1 MSASKKLSFF
11 ILKLVLAY
19 AVLFTGLQGFAQVA
33 PATPGGQGVP
43 SGVPTGNA
51 PQGNQGNQGGTQ
63 GGTQGGRQG
72 TQANPGS
79 RQGGN
84 QGAAAPSTGESSGKN
99 GKQTTNAPQNQGL
112 ETQGQES
119 KQGKLTPTGVDSS
132 TTSTDPEEAARQA
145 LLNKIFGHKQ
155 FSQSSFNPLQNQPI
169 ATPMSY
175 RVGPGDGLNIHIY
188 GNIQQD
194 FPGIVV
200 NRDGYISLP
209 RIGSIYVLGKT
220 IDEITKILIG
230 KWAPYAPSLLGQGG
244 GEPKATLKISLAEVR
259 SVQVYV
265 TGEVMHPA
273 TYELTSLHTAFNA
286 LYLSGGPN
294 EIGTFRNIKVV
305 RDNKEIATIDTYE
318 YFLTGKLEND
328 VLVQDNDRLVVG
340 YYDTRVEIQGNVKKP
355 GLYEMKAGE
364 KLSDLFRFAG
374 GFTDDA
380 YKAQYRVFRF
390 TSRERKILDVTEDQ
404 AAGFEL
410 KTGDIVNVDPLLE
423 RFENMVTIEGA
434 VMRPGE
440 YSLEGNPTLKKLIET
455 VQGLR
460 EDAFPG
466 RIQISRTRPD
476 QSIENLSI
484 NLSDVLNNRIPDLQL
499 SRLDVVYIPSVYDM
513 TEQATVSI
521 TGEVNNRGFGNN
533 GGKFPYVANMTL
545 EDLIIKADGL
555 KESADLRNI
564 QISRRKR
571 DVDAKFAD
579 AQIAEVFTISIDRNL
594 GIGGKES
601 GIILWPYDE
610 VIVGRSPAY
619 KEQQYVRIE
628 GDGIL
633 REGSYP
639 IINRNDKI
647 SDIVERAGGLTELA
661 FLPGATLVRTTILP
675 EASMADIAEAEENI
689 TKNIVSGASVNTV
702 SGTSKQENIGINMTR
717 ILKNKGSKEDLIV
730 QAGDVIRIPKRLET
744 VQVSGQVL
752 YPTTVKYN
760 DGMSFL
766 DFVSQSGGFTKTS
779 QRRSSWIKYAN
790 GSVDRTRRFLVFN
803 VYPKVQPGS
812 EIVVPVKAGNEIT
825 PLQLLNIGIQVSST
839 LMTLILSVLA
849 FRNL

>member
-1 MSASKKLSFF
+1 MLASKKLSFF
-11 ILKLVLAY
+11 ILKLGIAC
-19 AVLFTGLQGFAQVA
+19 AVLFTTLQGFGQAV
-33 PATPGGQGVP
+33 PGGGQGAP
-43 SGVPTGNA
+43 SGVPGGATSGTGLPSSADVQNA
-51 PQGNQGNQGGTQ
+51 VKQNAASGQQNANQ
-63 GGTQGGRQG
+63 
-72 TQANPGS
+72 
-79 RQGGN
+79 
-84 QGAAAPSTGESSGKN
+84 
-99 GKQTTNAPQNQGL
+99 QTK
-112 ETQGQES
+112 ES
-119 KQGKLTPTGVDSS
+119 KQVKLTPTQLDTSSTAAVDSVD
-132 TTSTDPEEAARQA
+132 TVRLA
-145 LLNKIFGHKQ
+145 LLNKIFGHRQ
-155 FSQSSFNPLQNQPI
+155 FSQSAFNPLQSQPI

-175 RVGPGDGLNIHIY
+175 TVGPGDELNINIY
-188 GNIQQD
+188 GNIQQE
-194 FPGIVV
+194 FTGIAVT
-200 NRDGYISLP
+200 RDGYISLP

-220 IDEITKILIG
+220 VDEITKLLIG
-230 KWAPYAPSLLGQGG
+230 KLAPYAPSLLGQSGG
-244 GEPKATLKISLAEVR
+244 APKSTLRISLAEVR

-265 TGEVMHPA
+265 TGEVMRPA
-273 TYELTSLHTAFNA
+273 TYELTSLHSAFNA
-286 LYLSGGPN
+286 LYLAGGPN

-305 RDNKEIATIDTYE
+305 RDNKEISTIDTYE

-328 VLVQDNDRLVVG
+328 VLVRDNDRIVVG
-340 YYDTRVEIQGNVKKP
+340 YYDTRVEIQGNIKKP

-374 GFTDDA
+374 GFSDDA
-380 YKAQYRVFRF
+380 YRAQYKVLRF
-390 TSRERKILDVTEDQ
+390 TSRERRIVDVTESE
-404 AAGFEL
+404 AADFEL
-410 KTGDIVNVDPLLE
+410 KSGDLVTVDAVLD

-440 YSLEGNPTLKKLIET
+440 YSLEGNPTLKKLLET

-460 EDAFPG
+460 EDAFAG
-466 RIQISRTRPD
+466 RIQINRTRPD
-476 QSIENLSI
+476 QSIENLSV

-499 SRLDVVYIPSVYDM
+499 TRLDLVYVPSVYDM

-521 TGEVNNRGFGNN
+521 TGEVNNRGFGEN
-533 GGKFPYVANMTL
+533 GGKFAYIANMTL

-579 AQIAEVFTISIDRNL
+579 AQIAEVFMVNLDRNL
-594 GIGGKES
+594 SIGGKES
-601 GIILWPYDE
+601 GIILWPFDE
-610 VIVGRSPAY
+610 VIVGRSPSY

-675 EASMADIAEAEENI
+675 EANTIDVAEAEENI
-689 TKNIVSGASVNTV
+689 NQNIVTGASVNV
-702 SGTSKQENIGINMTR
+702 VEGTTKQENIGINMTR
-717 ILKNKGSKEDLIV
+717 ILRNKGSKEDLII
-730 QAGDVIRIPKRLET
+730 QAGDVIRVPKRLET
-744 VQVSGQVL
+744 VQVAGEVL

-766 DFVSQSGGFTKTS
+766 DFISQSGGFTKAS
-779 QRRSSWIKYAN
+779 QRRSSWIKYPN

-812 EIVVPVKAGNEIT
+812 EIVVPEKANNEIT
-825 PLQLLNIGIQVSST
+825 PLQLLNVGIQISTT

-849 FRNL
+849 FRNISN

>member
-1 MSASKKLSFF
+1 MFTSKKLSFF
-11 ILKLVLAY
+11 ILKLGVAC
-19 AVLFTGLQGFAQVA
+19 AVLFTTLQGFGQGA
-33 PATPGGQGVP
+33 PAVPGGGQGAP
-43 SGVPTGNA
+43 SGVP
-51 PQGNQGNQGGTQ
+51 GGATQ
-63 GGTQGGRQG
+63 GTGLPTSAEIQNAVKQG
-72 TQANPGS
+72 TSGQQNAN
-79 RQGGN
+79 Q
-84 QGAAAPSTGESSGKN
+84 
-99 GKQTTNAPQNQGL
+99 QTATKEA
-112 ETQGQES
+112 
-119 KQGKLTPTGVDSS
+119 KQGKLTPTQLD
-132 TTSTDPEEAARQA
+132 TTSGIAPTDTAEIARQT

-155 FSQSSFNPLQNQPI
+155 FSQSAFNPLQNQPI

-175 RVGPGDGLNIHIY
+175 TVGPGDELNINIY

-194 FPGIVV
+194 FTGITV

-220 IDEITKILIG
+220 VDEITKLLIG
-230 KWAPYAPSLLGQGG
+230 KLAPYAPSLLGQGG
-244 GEPKATLKISLAEVR
+244 GAARSTLRISLAEVR

-265 TGEVMHPA
+265 TGEVMKPA
-273 TYELTSLHTAFNA
+273 TYELTSLHSAFNA
-286 LYLSGGPN
+286 LYLAGGPN

-305 RDNKEIATIDTYE
+305 RDNKEISTIDTYE

-328 VLVQDNDRLVVG
+328 VLVRDNDRIIVG
-340 YYDTRVEIQGNVKKP
+340 YYDTRVEIQGNIKKP

-380 YKAQYRVFRF
+380 YRAQYRVLRF
-390 TSRERKILDVTEDQ
+390 TSKERKIVDVTESQ
-404 AAGFEL
+404 AGDFEL
-410 KTGDIVNVDPLLE
+410 KTGDLVTVDAVLD
-423 RFENMVTIEGA
+423 RFENMITIEGA

-440 YSLEGNPTLKKLIET
+440 YSLEGNPTLKKLLET

-466 RIQISRTRPD
+466 RVQVSRTRPD
-476 QSIENLSI
+476 QSIENLSV
-484 NLSDVLNNRIPDLQL
+484 NLSDILSNRIPDLQL
-499 SRLDVVYIPSVYDM
+499 SRLDVVYVPSVYDM

-521 TGEVNNRGFGNN
+521 TGEVNNRGFGEN
-533 GGKFPYVANMTL
+533 GGKFAYIANMSL

-579 AQIAEVFTISIDRNL
+579 AQIAEVFTVNLDRNL
-594 GIGGKES
+594 SIGGRES
-601 GIILWPYDE
+601 GIVLWPYDE
-610 VIVGRSPAY
+610 VIVGRSPSY

-675 EASMADIAEAEENI
+675 EANTIDVVEAEESINQ
-689 TKNIVSGASVNTV
+689 NIVTGASVNV
-702 SGTSKQENIGINMTR
+702 VEGTTKQENIGINMTR
-717 ILKNKGSKEDLIV
+717 ILRNKGSKEDLIV
-730 QAGDVIRIPKRLET
+730 QAGDVIRVPKRLET
-744 VQVSGQVL
+744 VQVAGEVL

-766 DFVSQSGGFTKTS
+766 DFVSQSGGFTKAS
-779 QRRSSWIKYAN
+779 QRRSSWIKYPN

-812 EIVVPVKAGNEIT
+812 EIVVPVKAGTEVT
-825 PLQLLNIGIQVSST
+825 PLQLLNVGIQISTT

-849 FRNL
+849 FRNISN

>member
-1 MSASKKLSFF
+1 MLVSKKLSFF
-11 ILKLVLAY
+11 ILKLGIAC
-19 AVLFTGLQGFAQVA
+19 AVLFTTLQGFGQGV
-33 PATPGGQGVP
+33 PAGGQGVP
-43 SGVPTGNA
+43 AGVP
-51 PQGNQGNQGGTQ
+51 GGAIP
-63 GGTQGGRQG
+63 GTALPTSGDG
-72 TQANPGS
+72 
-79 RQGGN
+79 
-84 QGAAAPSTGESSGKN
+84 QGAGKSAGSSGQQNTGQQTPIKEA
-99 GKQTTNAPQNQGL
+99 KQDKLSPTQL
-112 ETQGQES
+112 EMT
-119 KQGKLTPTGVDSS
+119 SS
-132 TTSTDPEEAARQA
+132 TAATDTADTVRQA

-155 FSQSSFNPLQNQPI
+155 FSQTSFNPLQNQPI

-175 RVGPGDGLNIHIY
+175 TVGPGDQLNINIY
-188 GNIQQD
+188 GSVQQD
-194 FPGIVV
+194 FSGIVI

-220 IDEITKILIG
+220 IDEITKLLIG
-230 KWAPYAPSLLGQGG
+230 KFAPYAPSLLGQSGST
-244 GEPKATLKISLAEVR
+244 PKSTLQISLAEVR

-265 TGEVMHPA
+265 TGEVMKPA
-273 TYELTSLHTAFNA
+273 TYELTSLHSAFNA
-286 LYLSGGPN
+286 LYLAGGPN
-294 EIGTFRNIKVV
+294 EIGTFRNIKVI
-305 RDNKEIATIDTYE
+305 RDNKEISTIDTYE

-328 VLVQDNDRLVVG
+328 VLVRDNDRILVG
-340 YYDTRVEIQGNVKKP
+340 YYDTRVEIQGNIKKP

-380 YKAQYRVFRF
+380 YRAQYRVLRF
-390 TSRERKILDVTEDQ
+390 TSKERKIIDVVEGE
-404 AAGFEL
+404 AGGFEL
-410 KTGDIVNVDPLLE
+410 KTGDLITVDAVLD
-423 RFENMVTIEGA
+423 RFENMISIEGA

-440 YSLEGNPTLKKLIET
+440 YSLEGNPTLKKLLET

-466 RIQISRTRPD
+466 RVQVSRTRPD

-484 NLSDVLNNRIPDLQL
+484 NLADILNNRIPDLQL
-499 SRLDVVYIPSVYDM
+499 SRLDLVYVPSVYDM

-521 TGEVNNRGFGNN
+521 TGEVNNRLFGDN
-533 GGKFPYVANMTL
+533 GGKFAYIANMTL

-555 KESADLRNI
+555 KESADLKNV

-579 AQIAEVFTISIDRNL
+579 AQIAEVFTVNLDRNL
-594 GIGGKES
+594 SIGGKES
-601 GIILWPYDE
+601 GIVLWPFDE
-610 VIVGRSPAY
+610 VIVGRSPSY

-675 EASMADIAEAEENI
+675 EANAVDIAEAEENI
-689 TKNIVSGASVNTV
+689 TQNIVTGASVNSV
-702 SGTSKQENIGINMTR
+702 EGTTKQENIGINMTR
-717 ILKNKGSKEDLIV
+717 ILRNKGSKEDLIV
-730 QAGDVIRIPKRLET
+730 QAGDVIRVPKRLET
-744 VQVSGQVL
+744 VQVAGEVL
-752 YPTTVKYN
+752 YPTTVKYI

-766 DFVSQSGGFTKTS
+766 DFVSQSGGFTKAS
-779 QRRSSWIKYAN
+779 QRRSSWIKYPN

-812 EIVVPVKAGNEIT
+812 EITIPEKAGSEVT
-825 PLQLLNIGIQVSST
+825 PLQLLNVGIQVSTT

-849 FRNL
+849 FRNITN

>member
-1 MSASKKLSFF
+1 MLASKKLSFF
-11 ILKLVLAY
+11 ILKLGLAC
-19 AVLFTGLQGFAQVA
+19 AVLFTARPGFGQGA
-33 PATPGGQGVP
+33 PAAPPGGSIP
-43 SGVPTGNA
+43 SGVPAGA
-51 PQGNQGNQGGTQ
+51 TQ
-63 GGTQGGRQG
+63 GTALPTSGDVQNAVKQG
-72 TQANPGS
+72 TSTQNT
-79 RQGGN
+79 N
-84 QGAAAPSTGESSGKN
+84 Q
-99 GKQTTNAPQNQGL
+99 Q
-112 ETQGQES
+112 
-119 KQGKLTPTGVDSS
+119 TPTKEAKQNKLAPANLDTSAN
-132 TTSTDPEEAARQA
+132 TTPTDTTDIARQA

-155 FSQSSFNPLQNQPI
+155 FSQSAFNPLQNQPI
-169 ATPMSY
+169 ATPISY
-175 RVGPGDGLNIHIY
+175 TVGPGDQLNISIY

-194 FPGIVV
+194 FPAVAV

-220 IDEITKILIG
+220 IDEITKLLIG
-230 KWAPYAPSLLGQGG
+230 RLAPFAPSLLGQGG
-244 GEPKATLKISLAEVR
+244 GAPKSTLRISLAEVR

-265 TGEVMHPA
+265 TGEVMKPA
-273 TYELTSLHTAFNA
+273 TYELTSLHSAFNA
-286 LYLSGGPN
+286 LYLAGGPN

-305 RDNKEIATIDTYE
+305 RDNKEISTIDTYE
-318 YFLTGKLEND
+318 YFLTGKLQND

-340 YYDTRVEIQGNVKKP
+340 YYETRVEVQGNIKKP

-380 YKAQYRVFRF
+380 YRAQYRVLRF
-390 TSRERKILDVTEDQ
+390 TSRERKILDVTESQ
-404 AAGFEL
+404 AKDFEL
-410 KTGDIVNVDPLLE
+410 KTGDLVTVDAVLD

-440 YSLEGNPTLKKLIET
+440 YSLEGNPTLKKLLET

-466 RIQISRTRPD
+466 RVQISRTRPD
-476 QSIENLSI
+476 QSIENLSV
-484 NLSDVLNNRIPDLQL
+484 NLADIINNRIPDLQL
-499 SRLDVVYIPSVYDM
+499 ARLDMVYVPSVYDM
-513 TEQATVSI
+513 TEQAVVSI
-521 TGEVNNRGFGNN
+521 TGEVNNRAFGEN

-555 KESADLRNI
+555 KESADLRNV

-579 AQIAEVFTISIDRNL
+579 AQIAEVFTVSLDRNL
-594 GIGGKES
+594 SIGGKES
-601 GIILWPYDE
+601 GIVLWPYDE
-610 VIVGRSPAY
+610 VIIGRSPSY

-639 IINRNDKI
+639 IVNRNDKI

-675 EASMADIAEAEENI
+675 EASIADTEEAEENI
-689 TKNIVSGASVNTV
+689 AQSIVSGASV
-702 SGTSKQENIGINMTR
+702 SSKEGTSKKEDIGINMTR
-717 ILKNKGSKEDLIV
+717 ILRNKGSKEDLIV

-744 VQVSGQVL
+744 VQVGGQVL

-766 DFVSQSGGFTKTS
+766 DFISQSGGFTKSS
-779 QRRSSWIKYAN
+779 QRRSSWIKYPN

-812 EIVVPVKAGNEIT
+812 EIVVPQKAGNEVT
-825 PLQLLNIGIQVSST
+825 PLQLLNVGIQISTT

-849 FRNL
+849 FRNISN

>member
-1 MSASKKLSFF
+1 MLASKKLSFF
-11 ILKLVLAY
+11 ILKLGIAC
-19 AVLFTGLQGFAQVA
+19 AVLFTTLQGFGQGA
-33 PATPGGQGVP
+33 PGGGQGVP
-43 SGVPTGNA
+43 SGVPGGATSGTGLPSSADVQNA
-51 PQGNQGNQGGTQ
+51 VKQNAASGQQNANQ
-63 GGTQGGRQG
+63 
-72 TQANPGS
+72 QA
-79 RQGGN
+79 
-84 QGAAAPSTGESSGKN
+84 ATKEA
-99 GKQTTNAPQNQGL
+99 KQV
-112 ETQGQES
+112 
-119 KQGKLTPTGVDSS
+119 KLTPTQLDTSS
-132 TTSTDPEEAARQA
+132 TAAADTVDTVRQA
-145 LLNKIFGHKQ
+145 LLNKIFGHRQ
-155 FSQSSFNPLQNQPI
+155 FSQSAFNPLQSQPI

-175 RVGPGDGLNIHIY
+175 TVGPGDELNINIY
-188 GNIQQD
+188 GNIQQE
-194 FPGIVV
+194 FTGITVT
-200 NRDGYISLP
+200 RDGYISLP

-220 IDEITKILIG
+220 VDEITKLLIG
-230 KWAPYAPSLLGQGG
+230 KLAPYAPSLLGQSGG
-244 GEPKATLKISLAEVR
+244 APKSTLRISLAEVR

-273 TYELTSLHTAFNA
+273 TYELTSLHSAFNA
-286 LYLSGGPN
+286 LYLAGGPN

-305 RDNKEIATIDTYE
+305 RDNKEISTIDTYE

-328 VLVQDNDRLVVG
+328 VLVRDNDRIVVG
-340 YYDTRVEIQGNVKKP
+340 YYDTRVEIQGNIKKP

-374 GFTDDA
+374 GFSDDA
-380 YKAQYRVFRF
+380 YRAQYKVLRF
-390 TSRERKILDVTEDQ
+390 TSRERKIVDVTESE
-404 AAGFEL
+404 AADFEL
-410 KTGDIVNVDPLLE
+410 KSGDLVTVDAVLD

-440 YSLEGNPTLKKLIET
+440 YSLEGNPTLKKLLET

-466 RIQISRTRPD
+466 RIQINRTRPD
-476 QSIENLSI
+476 QSIENLSV

-499 SRLDVVYIPSVYDM
+499 SRLDLVYVPSVYDM

-521 TGEVNNRGFGNN
+521 TGEVNNRGFGEN
-533 GGKFPYVANMTL
+533 GGKFAYIANMTL

-579 AQIAEVFTISIDRNL
+579 AQIAEVFMVNLDRNL
-594 GIGGKES
+594 SIGGKES
-601 GIILWPYDE
+601 GIILWPFDE
-610 VIVGRSPAY
+610 VIVGRSPSY

-675 EASMADIAEAEENI
+675 EANTVDVAEAEENI
-689 TKNIVSGASVNTV
+689 SQNIVTGASVNV
-702 SGTSKQENIGINMTR
+702 VEGTTKQENIGINMTR
-717 ILKNKGSKEDLIV
+717 ILRNKGSKEDLII
-730 QAGDVIRIPKRLET
+730 QSGDVIRIPKRLET
-744 VQVSGQVL
+744 VQVAGEVL

-766 DFVSQSGGFTKTS
+766 DFISQSGGFTKAS
-779 QRRSSWIKYAN
+779 QRRSSWIKYPN

-812 EIVVPVKAGNEIT
+812 EIVVPEKANNEIT
-825 PLQLLNIGIQVSST
+825 PLQLLNVGIQISTT

-849 FRNL
+849 FRNISN